1 MRYLVLLMLLLQ
13 ADAAY
18 AEEPQYDYDAEIKR
32 KKAELLR
39 VAKQKK
45 KEQAAIKKDRSDFE
59 AYQAR
64 TKERQQNIRKQT
76 RAIQDATGALRKKHA
91 TLGAIIGGHRRRVK
105 GYALK
110 QKNFGKQL
118 IAQCE
123 ALIALARTLPP
134 LTSTK
139 AIQGLDY
146 LRSELVGGSV
156 DNVEAIHRITRMARK
171 LDAQLMDIQVTQDS
185 SSPMP
190 QITGTVH
197 RLRVGGVFE
206 AVARGDSAAV
216 WDFEQGKW
224 VLLKDPQ
231 KARWITEAVEV
242 RTGKKKPSLVTIPL
256 AGRRKPEV
264 QDVTKPEAQA
274 APKQL
279 ESKTEEKPAR
289 KKPARKGAN
298 KGAKR

>member
-1 MRYLVLLMLLLQ
+1 L
-13 ADAAY
+13 

-39 VAKQKK
+39 VAKQRK
-45 KEQAAIKKDRSDFE
+45 KELEAIKKDRGDFE

-64 TKERQQNIRKQT
+64 TRERQQNIRKQT
-76 RAIQDATGALRKKHA
+76 RAIQDTTVALRKKHT

-105 GYALK
+105 SYALK

-123 ALIALARTLPP
+123 ALMALARTLPP

-146 LRSELVGGSV
+146 LRSELVGGSNI
-156 DNVEAIHRITRMARK
+156 DNVEAIHRLVRMARK

-256 AGRRKPEV
+256 AGIRKPAA
-264 QDVTKPEAQA
+264 QAASNSQPEAQA
-274 APKQL
+274 APNPQPEP
-279 ESKTEEKPAR
+279 ESKPGEKPAR
-289 KKPARKGAN
+289 KKPARKKPTHKA
-298 KGAKR
+298 KGVKR